1 MSDLFDKFVFDL
13 QRFVDTVIPYDAI
26 GSDSAFDFHWP
37 ASEGEEE
44 VSLLTFAAGSDSAA
58 TLSVTVGESGIIT
71 ALNGVTLDAT
81 GNFQIENV
89 AKELPEGEDE
99 PSGSVKVYQAVATG
113 SISDSN
119 FSYEF
124 KSPDNAAYFV
134 FESSDATSFDFTSTG
149 AGLKM
154 DANTS
159 NFTEGL
165 TYNGG
170 TSFSGDFQVNATAGS
185 AAWLDRTS
193 DSEFVVS
200 GLTISTDTE
209 TGEENKDS
217 VILVGSKQIAVGG
230 GTGNA
235 AVAFS
240 VTNSGV
246 DNFTGATVDA
256 DTAIEVSGMSGED
269 LAINGESVNVN
280 VDYVFT
286 RIGGTSKIDL
296 SEETAPA
303 DGFVV
308 SKTGNAT
315 QVGLSALSGANVTI
329 VEDAF
334 TANVG
339 ASFFFEVDSEGA
351 TGVSGI
357 TTAADSV
364 TGAFFKRDGFTF
376 NGESV
381 GLTTQTPDNTY
392 TYSLNTLSG
401 LVNGDEITEAGSIS
415 KFITKGIENE
425 ATFGVLSSAMSF
437 AGNDADG
444 VEFGFTGGGNFT
456 SLSGLNSG
464 LSVAGDF
471 TNNSVTV
478 NGKTLDTNDDNLT
491 LYGMGTDNASASGIG
506 KIAGFTGSDGPEAKR
521 ISDAGGASSILTDKA
536 GQFMVGTQGFSTA
549 GDNEI
554 EFVMQGGD
562 STTVLGI
569 SGFGGEE
576 DATLSGALST
586 VWIHKEG
593 NNIDVTGDSDD
604 AFTYMY
610 KADGSKYI
618 LGGVSGSDVKI
629 NGTGGADIVQVTG
642 SGSYAFNLNG
652 YSGAFEVNVGGDSD
666 GVEFWFKDGKLTG
679 ISSVDKTAKITGNF
693 SGSAIAIYGK
703 NEGEVASTSVQ
714 VDDDTSVVVNHDAF
728 QLEKISNGAHIVKAE
743 GISYAYTDAL
753 TAGSLS
759 VKDASGDV
767 FTITSTAAGDSV
779 MFILDGHAEIIG
791 VSYLGAGVSL
801 EGALNALSSINGETF
816 DITGD
821 SSFGVVGSEGA
832 SGIGVIYNL
841 GGESVTINYA
851 GGASQIRTDLSDLTE
866 GKGTF
871 YFKDNATDGI
881 EISGDNFVTFGL
893 SEGKDAYVT
902 SIDALSGRAEADHTL
917 FENGGIS
924 VNGKALDI
932 TGDDGT
938 LVIGGNSAEDG
949 VDLIANVGPSSAD
962 GVVTINSTGGASL
975 LSTDKAGTFT
985 FGEGGQSFTTG
996 NGDSTAISFALND
1009 LSVTGISAVGAD
1021 EFVRGNFSGVE
1032 AVNGQS
1038 FAVEND
1044 TDLKIWGVE
1053 GESGIG
1059 MIDNLSDSAVVTATG
1074 GASVARTDEVGTF
1087 TFGSTSFKLEGDDT
1101 VVDFVMDTASAPSA
1115 VVTGVEGF
1123 GLSGDTKLAATL
1135 TGALS
1140 GIYINEEGKKID
1152 VVNDADQNFSY
1163 AVDTEGFATLGG
1175 VSGNGTDVVEIN
1187 NAGGASF
1194 IAVEGG
1200 GSYQFFSKDT
1210 FTVDL
1215 SSTDNDGLVF
1225 QVNSAS
1231 QVVGID
1237 SFDQKGDR
1245 VTGNFEAS
1253 VTLNAS
1259 TSAQV
1264 VQVLGD
1270 SAVTLFYD
1278 DIIIRDLTTNATL
1291 SIADDI
1297 TQAWTDAIGAGS
1309 SFEVTDA
1316 SGDKFTVMAE
1326 TGGTSLMFV
1335 LDGNAEIVGVSGL
1348 ASDMTL
1354 LGSAS
1359 VFENGFMVN
1368 GLSVVVKNDSDGIVG
1383 VVGSESGA
1391 DGVGIDAIVNLS
1403 DSASVEQAGSASYAF
1418 TDTEGTFYFTNATD
1432 GINIGG
1438 DTAVQ
1443 FVFVEGANVD
1453 KADVG
1458 GVSQFTGEITA
1469 GASFFETFSVNGQSV
1484 IIKNDADDMTVIATD
1499 ESGIAGISKVGPAGN
1514 AHGADGVQVID
1525 AGGASYITTDK
1536 TGGFSFAASGQ
1547 EFQVYGDSSVDFVLD
1562 ASTSA
1567 VTGINGFAVDS
1578 ESAAV
1583 VLGQLNDVVINGSH
1597 SFDVAVDGS
1606 TSGVD
1611 LSYASYG
1618 GAYYLGTYG
1627 TSAGASVAINNAGGA
1642 SYFVTSNEGEFTF
1655 AGNNTPFTV
1664 AGDSSVL
1671 FELTSSDP
1679 ATAAGVS
1686 YLGVGSESGALAH
1699 VGVGG
1704 AVSATITGELQGFA
1718 INGSDSAIAV
1728 TGDANNIFSYAV
1740 DNSGVGSGEHATL
1753 GSVSGTEVAING
1765 TGGASVVEI
1774 IGAGSYA
1781 FFGAQEF
1788 KYDSA
1793 SGTFSGDSVAQFLLE
1808 GQTVGAINSFDTGDT
1823 VTGGFS
1829 SAIYFNPISGSV
1841 TGTVQVTGDDEIEVT
1856 NDGDAL
1862 IINKLSNKAV
1872 FGPSAVVGV
1881 KEAWTDE
1888 LNAAQSSIEVTDA
1901 VGNSFTVSGEDAD
1914 GVKFIVNK
1922 ETGAIEGVSS
1932 LDEGVTLAGALDA
1945 LNSINGRMFNI
1956 QGDSSFVVVG
1966 SESAQGI
1973 GAIYGLGSSTG
1984 VTINNAGG
1992 ASQIFTDAEGP
2003 FYFRQGSQSSE
2014 ALYGV
2019 TLGTDT
2025 EYEEATLNDKAVF
2038 ALDPDQDSYAFGVSG
2053 LNDDENYAQA
2063 AHEFFEDGFTVNGKS
2078 VIINGDEGDLVVY
2091 ALSGGSGIELI
2102 ANVGGSNVEIIDMGG
2117 AYHLVTD
2124 KTGTFTFGEGGTSF
2138 ATGGD
2143 SYVGFMTE
2151 VGGTSVVEIMGLGA
2165 SGWVESDKLN
2175 KLTINNTEFDIQNDE
2190 GTMQV
2195 FGKGELRNG
2204 DDWDNYDG
2212 TWEDEFGNG
2221 ITKIAKVG
2229 NASGTP
2235 VIVNSAGSAATI
2247 ETDQNGEFQFASGQ
2261 NFTLDSTDGKVSEFL
2276 MDGSHSASVTGIEG
2290 FEDGTIAF
2298 NTVTT
2303 ALSVNTLEYAAQN
2316 MSFGTTSSVTLTVD
2330 PYQVVAVDGITAG
2343 GYVSGV
2349 VGNGQDATVWAEGP
2363 VTVNGEFID
2372 ITDSDKDY
2380 GIIVRSGDSSTLGT
2394 PEEAIN
2400 VTGDATV
2407 NVDNFTVTA
2416 DGDGD
2421 FTIGGERYT
2430 FDGDN
2435 DFQFTT
2441 DDAKAL
2447 NSVNAL
2453 NGTLVDHDGKVD
2465 LDGFNG
2471 DGPIVISGNSSPATL
2486 GGDGN
2491 YLTRIEPLDD
2501 GAVIEGDVDHA
2512 DIIMVGDSEVG
2523 NSIPSELTV
2532 NGNTYQLFDD
2542 TNGITIRGAGADG
2555 IGTILGLDEGTS
2567 LKVSTGGVYTVNDKP
2582 TVFSGKGDSPSVKA
2596 GDVIIGIEDTQSA
2609 YIYDASNPLI
2619 REKTPLDEIERIT
2632 GIPSDGYDQI
2642 GGQSTTTAHPT
2653 TGIPLNIAETNIIQG
2668 SMSAGEA
2675 ATVYWYVTSRYN
2687 DTLDLDQP
2695 LEIWIDNK
2703 ESPVNNNQDLD
2714 LSDNRYAK
2722 KVHMFKGTQSVELN
2736 NDGGNLVHIESV
2748 ASGHKTVDLGDGG
2761 DVVVM
2766 DEKAAVGN
2774 SVSIVG
2780 GLKADSIFV
2789 RDSANT
2795 TIDMTAGGADKIITY
2810 ADAGARVTVVGYEP
2824 SMEGGIRID
2833 ELQASDM
2840 LTAIRG
2846 QSSGLN
2852 INFGDGVVSI
2862 EHTNYTNHSE
2872 VSLGSDANNAT
2883 FINLFNH
2890 KNEVWAVGFTGTEG
2904 GTLDVGSTENDPL
2917 ILVGNYKGEK
2927 TDGSVIL
2934 GGAGPDTVL
2943 AGAMDSVDARG
2954 GNNRVILEDNAE
2966 RGGAVIAFTQGRAT
2980 VENMNNTLAAS
2991 TGDTIVLSANNIKNF
3006 LFDGEDVTIDGNGFY
3021 GILENV
3027 DVDPNSGEE
3036 DYYVTQ
3042 YIYNSDNST
3051 VYKAAGAVAGGTIYL
3066 PKDEDVRPNA
3076 FFGMNSGIDFGDY
3089 ADPQTV
3095 MIDLKGDMA
3104 ESSIGGSPIYTRGI
3118 TGLYG
3123 YYYDYY
3129 DNPVATKEDLI
3140 FKGSDANDT
3149 LIAGNGNTSLYG
3161 DGGKNWLEGSYDYDE
3176 TLSDKEGRVTF
3187 FVIGNANGAA
3197 NTISNFEYVSD
3208 NNYKDTSRV
3217 TADQIEILEEQSEV
3231 VYADVSNNDVY
3242 IEVASFGGENK
3253 ESVVLK
3259 NAIDTVTGYG
3269 KDFIVSGN
3277 VAQVGKDKVL
3287 VDRFGEFYM
3296 ATEKN
3301 ATIDVK
3307 EEGSPVTV
3315 WLDNPETGK
3324 TFRGDFAVINASTL
3338 TSNAQLAGLGT
3349 KENTII
3355 GGLGNN
3361 SLWGGEGSSN
3371 DVLIGGAGKNTF
3383 FYGLGNGQDTIEAN
3397 DGDEVVLGISIDDI
3411 VESQS
3416 SIGDTSLTLKLRD
3429 GGSLTV
3435 NDDGGIV
3442 DYKLTNSE
3450 GVQETYYLDSNRQ
3463 FKQR

>member
-37 ASEGEEE
+37 ASEGEDE

-269 LAINGESVNVN
+269 LAINGASVNVN

-308 SKTGNAT
+308 TKTGNAT

-357 TTAADSV
+357 ATANDSV
-364 TGAFFKRDGFTF
+364 TGAFFKREGFTF

-415 KFITKGIENE
+415 KFITKAIKNK
-425 ATFGVLSSAMSF
+425 ATFGVLSSAVSF
-437 AGNDADG
+437 AGNDDDG
-444 VEFGFTGGGNFT
+444 VEFNFNGGNFAGV
-456 SLSGLNSG
+456 SGLNKG

-471 TNNSVTV
+471 TNSSVTV

-491 LYGMGTDNASASGIG
+491 LYGMGEDNTSASGIG
-506 KIAGFTGSDGPEAKR
+506 KIAGFTGSDGPEARR
-521 ISDAGGASSILTDKA
+521 ITDAGGASSILTDGA

-593 NNIDVTGDSDD
+593 NNIDVTGDEDKE
-604 AFTYMY
+604 FTYMY

-642 SGSYAFNLNG
+642 SGSYAFNLTG
-652 YSGAFEVNVGGDSD
+652 GTSAAFEVALGGDSD
-666 GVEFWFKDGKLTG
+666 GVEFWFEDGKLTG

-714 VDDDTSVVVNHDAF
+714 VDGDTSVVVNHDAF
-728 QLEKISNGAHIVKAE
+728 QLEKLSNGAYIVQAE

-753 TAGSLS
+753 EAGSLS

-767 FTITSTAAGDSV
+767 FTIKAAAAGDSV
-779 MFILDGHAEIIG
+779 MFILNGHAKIIG
-791 VSYLGAGVSL
+791 VSSLGADVSL
-801 EGALNALSSINGETF
+801 EGGLSALTTINGETF
-816 DITGD
+816 AITGD
-821 SSFGVVGSEGA
+821 SIFGVVGSTGA

-841 GGESVTINYA
+841 GGPSVTITNA
-851 GGASQIRTDLSDLTE
+851 GGASQIITDDVGS
-866 GKGTF
+866 F
-871 YFKDNATDGI
+871 FFADNAQNGI
-881 EISGDNFVTFGL
+881 EINDDSIVIFGL
-893 SEGKDAYVT
+893 SKGSDAYVT
-902 SIDALSGRAEADHTL
+902 SIDSLSGRAEADHTL

-924 VNGKALDI
+924 VNGQAINI
-932 TGDDGT
+932 TGDEGD
-938 LVIGGNSAEDG
+938 LEVGGNSTVDG
-949 VDLIANVGPSSAD
+949 ITYIAQVGGD
-962 GVVTINSTGGASL
+962 DVVISSTGGAKWIW
-975 LSTDKAGTFT
+975 TDKDGTFT
-985 FGEGGQSFTTG
+985 FGEGGQSFATG
-996 NGDSTAISFALND
+996 GGDSSIGFALNG
-1009 LSVTGISAVGAD
+1009 LSVTGIDAVGAD

-1059 MIDNLSDSAVVTATG
+1059 MIDNLSGSAVVTATG
-1074 GASVARTDEVGTF
+1074 GASIARTDEVGTF

-1115 VVTGVEGF
+1115 VVTGVTDF
-1123 GLSGDTKLAATL
+1123 GLSNGTNVAAKI

-1163 AVDTEGFATLGG
+1163 AVDAEGFATLGG

-1210 FTVDL
+1210 FTVGL
-1215 SSTDNDGLVF
+1215 SAGDTDGLLFGTVDEK
-1225 QVNSAS
+1225 
-1231 QVVGID
+1231 VVSID
-1237 SFDQKGDR
+1237 SFEKNDK
-1245 VTGNFEAS
+1245 VTGNFDAG
-1253 VTLNAS
+1253 
-1259 TSAQV
+1259 V
-1264 VQVLGD
+1264 VINKEGTVQILGD

-1278 DIIIRDLTTNATL
+1278 DIIIRDLTTGATL
-1291 SIADDI
+1291 SRADNI
-1297 TQAWTDAIGAGS
+1297 NQAWTDVIGAGS

-1316 SGDKFTVMAE
+1316 SGDVFTVTADV
-1326 TGGTSLMFV
+1326 GGTSIMFV
-1335 LDGNAEIVGVSGL
+1335 LENANIVGVSGL
-1348 ASDMTL
+1348 TADMTL

-1359 VFENGFMVN
+1359 VFESGFTVN

-1418 TDTEGTFYFTNATD
+1418 TDTNGTFTFTN
-1432 GINIGG
+1432 GEFEISG
-1438 DTAVQ
+1438 DSAVQ

-1469 GASFFETFSVNGQSV
+1469 GASFFETFTVNGQSV

-1499 ESGIAGISKVGPAGN
+1499 ESGIAGISKVGPADN
-1514 AHGADGVQVID
+1514 AHGANGVQVIN

-1547 EFQVYGDSSVDFVLD
+1547 EFQVYGDSAVDFVLN
-1562 ASTSA
+1562 SESA
-1567 VTGINGFAVDS
+1567 VEAINGFAQDG
-1578 ESAAV
+1578 ESAAI
-1583 VLGQLNDVVINGSH
+1583 VLGQLNDVVINGSA
-1597 SFDVAVDGS
+1597 SFDVAVNGS
-1606 TSGVD
+1606 TSGVN
-1611 LSYASYG
+1611 LGYATYG
-1618 GAYYLGTYG
+1618 GAYYLATYG
-1627 TSAGASVAINNAGGA
+1627 TAAGASVAINKAGEAG
-1642 SYFVTSNEGEFTF
+1642 YFATSNEGEFTF
-1655 AGNNTPFTV
+1655 AGNSTPFTV

-1686 YLGVGSESGALAH
+1686 YLGVGEASGGLSH
-1699 VGVGG
+1699 VGGNV
-1704 AVSATITGELQGFA
+1704 AATITGELQGFA
-1718 INGSDSAIAV
+1718 INGSNSAIDV

-1740 DNSGVGSGEHATL
+1740 DNSGIGSGEHATL
-1753 GSVSGTEVAING
+1753 GNVAPEDISGTVAING

-1774 IGAGSYA
+1774 TGEGTYN

-1788 KYDSA
+1788 TYESDSA
-1793 SGTFSGDSVAQFLLE
+1793 SETFSGDSVAQFLLD
-1808 GQTVGAINSFDTGDT
+1808 GQTVGAINSFDTDDT
-1823 VTGGFS
+1823 VVGGFS
-1829 SAIYFNPISGSV
+1829 SKIDFNPISGGVS
-1841 TGTVQVTGDDEIEVT
+1841 GKVQVTGDDEIEVT
-1856 NDGDAL
+1856 NDGEAL

-1881 KEAWTDE
+1881 KEAWTDVM
-1888 LNAAQSSIEVTDA
+1888 ASGDSIAVTDA

-1914 GVKFIVNK
+1914 GVQFLVDKT
-1922 ETGAIEGVSS
+1922 TGAINGVSS

-1945 LNSINGRMFNI
+1945 LNSINGRTFNI

-2078 VIINGDEGDLVVY
+2078 VVINGDEGDLVVY
-2091 ALSGGSGIELI
+2091 ALEGGSGIELI

-2124 KTGTFTFGEGGTSF
+2124 KTGTFTFGKGGTSF

-2175 KLTINNTEFDIQNDE
+2175 KLTINNSEFDIENDE

-2212 TWEDEFGNG
+2212 DWEDEFGNG

-2261 NFTLDSTDGKVSEFL
+2261 NFTLNSTDGKVSEFL
-2276 MDGSHSASVTGIEG
+2276 MDGSHSASVTGIEK

-2372 ITDSDKDY
+2372 ITDSDSDY

-2394 PEEAIN
+2394 AQEAVK

-2407 NVDNFTVTA
+2407 NVDNFTVSA
-2416 DGDGD
+2416 DGSGD
-2421 FTIGGERYT
+2421 FLIGGESFEFT
-2430 FDGDN
+2430 DAEDEFK
-2435 DFQFTT
+2435 FTT
-2441 DDAKAL
+2441 DADKKL
-2447 NSVNAL
+2447 ESVDSL
-2453 NGTLVDHDGKVD
+2453 NGTLVDYDGAVD

-2471 DGPIVISGNSSPATL
+2471 DGPIVISDNTSPATL
-2486 GGDGN
+2486 TGN
-2491 YLTRIEPLDD
+2491 NEHLTRIDTLDS
-2501 GAVIEGDVDHA
+2501 GAVITGDVSNA

-2532 NGNTYQLFDD
+2532 NGNTYELYDD
-2542 TNGITIRGAGADG
+2542 SDGITIRNAGADG

-2582 TVFSGKGDSPSVKA
+2582 TVFSGQNGSPSVKA

-2653 TGIPLNIAETNIIQG
+2653 TGIPLNIAESDIIQG
-2668 SMSAGEA
+2668 FRSASA
-2675 ATVYWYVTSRYN
+2675 ADTLYPYVTSRDEYR

-2703 ESPVNNNQDLD
+2703 ESPVDTNQDLD
-2714 LSDNRYAK
+2714 LSKTRYAK
-2722 KVHMFKGTQSVELN
+2722 KVHMYGGTQSVELN

-2766 DEKAAVGN
+2766 DETAAVGN

-2780 GLKADSIFV
+2780 GLKNDSIFV

-2795 TIDMTAGGADKIITY
+2795 TVDVSAGGADKIITY
-2810 ADAGARVTVVGYEP
+2810 ANAGARVTVVGYEP

-2833 ELQASDM
+2833 ELQSTDM
-2840 LTAIRG
+2840 LAAIMG

-2862 EHTNYTNHSE
+2862 ENTNSTNHSE

-2883 FINLFNH
+2883 FVNLFDY
-2890 KNEVWAVGFTGTEG
+2890 KNYACPVGFTGTDG

-2917 ILVGNYKGEK
+2917 ILVGNYKGNK
-2927 TDGSVIL
+2927 TAGSVIL
-2934 GGAGPDTVL
+2934 GGAGPDIVL
-2943 AGAMDSVDARG
+2943 AGGQDSVDARG
-2954 GNNRVILEDNAE
+2954 GNNTVILQDNEE
-2966 RGGAVIAFTQGRAT
+2966 RDGAVIAFTQGRTA
-2980 VENMNNTLAAS
+2980 VHNMNNTLAAS

-3027 DVDPNSGEE
+3027 DAEE
-3036 DYYVTQ
+3036 GAEGKYVTQ

-3051 VYKAAGAVAGGTIYL
+3051 VYKAAGAEAGAIIYL
-3066 PKDEDVRPNA
+3066 PTDEDVRPNA
-3076 FFGMNSGIDFGDY
+3076 FFGMNSGINFGNY

-3123 YYYDYY
+3123 YYYDTSKA
-3129 DNPVATKEDLI
+3129 PVATTENLI

-3149 LIAGNGNTSLYG
+3149 LVAGNGNTSLYG
-3161 DGGKNWLEGSYDYDE
+3161 DGGKNWLVGSYDYDE

-3231 VYADVSNNDVY
+3231 VYADVSGNNVY

-3253 ESVVLK
+3253 ESVVLED
-3259 NAIDTVTGYG
+3259 AIDTLTGYG